1 MKKIK
6 SFRKKILS
14 AVLSLTM
21 LAATLP
27 TNFTFAKED
36 NESDLKLDN
45 GYITAV
51 VSKDNGGFMIRTA
64 E

>member
-27 TNFTFAKED
+27 TNFTFEKED